1 MSLLKNNSWF
11 NFSICHWNLN
21 RLIAHNF
28 EKVNRLEAHN
38 TVNNCDIICL
48 SESFLDS
55 SILTEN
61 NNLKINGYKMVRAD
75 HPNNVK
81 RGGVC
86 AYVRETLPF
95 RNFSNSYLSECLTLE
110 VTISNRK
117 GYVITLY
124 RSPSQTSDEFQSFIS
139 NLEKLLIN
147 INSFDPHFVIL
158 LGDFN
163 AKSKSWSI
171 NDTTTEEGTILE
183 NLTSLFGMK
192 QLISDPTHIL
202 QHSSSCIDLIFVNQ
216 PNLVIDF
223 GIHHCTRTGIIKL
236 YFVSLI

>member
-1 MSLLKNNSWF
+1 
-11 NFSICHWNLN
+11 
-21 RLIAHNF
+21 
-28 EKVNRLEAHN
+28 
-38 TVNNCDIICL
+38 
-48 SESFLDS
+48 
-55 SILTEN
+55 
-61 NNLKINGYKMVRAD
+61 MVRTD

-95 RNFSNSYLSECLTLE
+95 RNFTNSYLSECLTLE

-124 RSPSQTSDEFQSFIS
+124 RPPSQTSDGFQSLIS

-158 LGDFN
+158 LGNFN

-192 QLISDPTHIL
+192 QLISDPTH
-202 QHSSSCIDLIFVNQ
+202 FVAF
-216 PNLVIDF
+216 L
-223 GIHHCTRTGIIKL
+223 KL
-236 YFVSLI
+236 H